1 MPYWDEYGPPS
12 LAALP
17 RWRTDTGGGV
27 ALLPG
32 SGTLPAVRKLAAG
45 AAGTNQKART
55 MVEAACDAAGAH
67 ERRSVG
73 RTSRWQR

>member
-1 MPYWDEYGPPS
+1 MTYWDKYGATS

-17 RWRTDTGGGV
+17 RWRTDAGGDV
-27 ALLPG
+27 VLLPG
-32 SGTLPAVRKLAAG
+32 GGTLPAVRKLAAV